1 MDPETFHNSPAGRLI
16 RVTGIG
22 SGAQAVGYWAF
33 APDPLPPSIEW
44 TADLVTDLSEADRAL
59 GELAG
64 LGRSLPNP
72 HLLIR
77 PFVRREAVLSSR
89 IEGTRASLSDL
100 YAYEAA
106 QPMGGRH
113 GAGDSD
119 APAMPGELPADVRE
133 VANYVRALEYGLER
147 LSALPLS
154 LRLIRE
160 MHGHLMQGVPTETP
174 GEFRRSQ
181 NWIGPPG
188 CTLNEAIYVPPPVVE
203 MAKGLDALEKFL
215 HAPSHLPPLLRL
227 GLIHY
232 QFEAIHPFL
241 DGNGRIGRLLVT
253 LLLCAWDLLPEP
265 LFYLSAFFEAHRAEY
280 YASLSGVSQ
289 AGAWERWLVFFLR
302 GVTEQARDAVARA
315 RCLQA
320 LRERYRSQLQSGR
333 MAARLLQLVDL
344 LFAQPVVTA
353 RQVEAAL
360 AVDFPTAL
368 RYVNQLVEA
377 GLLREITGKARNRGY
392 RADELLQ
399 AIEMP
404 VEIERAA
411 G

>member
-1 MDPETFHNSPAGRLI
+1 MDSESFHNSPAGHLI
-16 RVTGIG
+16 WVTAIG
-22 SGAQAVGYWAF
+22 TGGGYWAF
-33 APDPLPPSIEW
+33 APNPLPPPIEW
-44 TADLVTDLSEADRAL
+44 TPDLVSTLSDADRAL

-77 PFVRREAVLSSR
+77 PFVHWEAVLSSR

-106 QPMGGRH
+106 QPVRDH
-113 GAGDSD
+113 QNPSDSN
-119 APAMPGELPADVRE
+119 GLPTSAEIPTDVRE

-147 LSALPLS
+147 MATLPLS

-160 MHGHLMQGVPTETP
+160 MHGHLMPGVRGEGQAP
-174 GEFRRSQ
+174 GEFRTSQ

-188 CTLNEAIYVPPPVVE
+188 CTLERATYVPPPPGE
-203 MAKGLDALEKFL
+203 MTEALNTLDQFL
-215 HAPSHLPPLLRL
+215 HAPSQLPPLLRL

-232 QFEAIHPFL
+232 QFESIHPFL
-241 DGNGRIGRLLVT
+241 DGNGRSGRLLVT
-253 LLLCAWDLLPEP
+253 LLLCAWDLLPAP
-265 LFYLSAFFEAHRAEY
+265 LLYLSAFFEAQRAEY
-280 YASLSGVSQ
+280 YDCLLEVSRT
-289 AGAWERWLVFFLR
+289 GAWERWLVFFLR
-302 GVTEQARDAVARA
+302 GVAEQARDAVGRA
-315 RCLQA
+315 RRLQA
-320 LRERYRSQLQSGR
+320 LRERYRGELQSRR

-360 AVDFPTAL
+360 GVDFPTAL

-377 GLLREITGKARNRGY
+377 RVLRETTGKARKRVY
-392 RADELLQ
+392 RADEILQ
-399 AIEMP
+399 AIEAP
-404 VEIERAA
+404 LVDSDP
-411 G
+411 